1 LKELFEDTILFEKLD
16 DIPRSKMQKD
26 RSFKKIMEAAE
37 PGRLEKKQVRPFFRV
52 KGPLVTAATVF
63 IAAIYFYSQ
72 FSIPDADST
81 FAEMKELPIADIITS
96 ETDSEYSYITNGVN
110 IELNES
116 SYADN
121 PFMKAMIR
129 SMLSDSAPT
138 NYSPAEKPA
147 YDILIRYKGGDVIQL
162 KIWNVNDVIYFR
174 EEGGKEFFKAP
185 EKLSGS
191 ILKTLKKEGFSWK
204 RAG

>member
-1 LKELFEDTILFEKLD
+1 LKELFEDTISFEKLD
-16 DIPRSKMQKD
+16 DIPRSKMEKD

-37 PGRLEKKQVRPFFRV
+37 PRGLEKKQVRPFLGL
-52 KGPLVTAATVF
+52 KGFLLTAAAVF
-63 IAAIYFYSQ
+63 IAAIYFNSQ
-72 FSIPDADST
+72 FSIQGADST
-81 FAEMKELPIADIITS
+81 FAELKELPISDIITA

-121 PFMKAMIR
+121 PFMKAMIK
-129 SMLSDSAPT
+129 SMLKDSAPT

-147 YDILIRYKGGDVIQL
+147 YDILIRYNGGDVIQL
-162 KIWNVNDVIYFR
+162 KVWNVDDIIYFR
-174 EEGGKEFFKAP
+174 EEGGEEFFKAP
-185 EKLSGS
+185 EKISGS
-191 ILKTLKKEGFSWK
+191 ILKTLKKEGLSFK

>member
-1 LKELFEDTILFEKLD
+1 LKELFEDTALFEKLD

-37 PGRLEKKQVRPFFRV
+37 PGRFGKKQMRLFLGL
-52 KGPLVTAATVF
+52 KGSLLTAASVF

-72 FSIPDADST
+72 SGITDADSR
-81 FAEMKELPIADIITS
+81 FAELKELPIADIITA
-96 ETDSEYSYITNGVN
+96 ETNSEYSSISNGVN
-110 IELNES
+110 IRLNES
-116 SYADN
+116 SYAEN

-129 SMLSDSAPT
+129 SMFKEAAPT

-147 YDILIRYKGGDVIQL
+147 YDILVRFKGGDTLQL
-162 KIWNVNDVIYFR
+162 KLWNVNDVIYFR
-174 EEGGKEFFKAP
+174 EEGGKEFFKVP

-191 ILKTLKKEGFSWK
+191 ILKTLKPEGYSWK